1 MCLSV
6 RSFLHIF
13 LGHCY
18 YLLRGVKFLI
28 DQVRLA
34 SFVFFPLIFELG
46 PLYTDI

>member
-6 RSFLHIF
+6 RSFLHIFF

-34 SFVFFPLIFELG
+34 SFVVFR
-46 PLYTDI
+46 